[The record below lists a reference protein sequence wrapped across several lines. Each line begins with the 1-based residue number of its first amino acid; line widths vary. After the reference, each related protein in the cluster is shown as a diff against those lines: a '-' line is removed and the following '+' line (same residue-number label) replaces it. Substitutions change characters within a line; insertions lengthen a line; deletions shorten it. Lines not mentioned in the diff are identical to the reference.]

1 MLLLMMAVWAA
12 VSSCEQVE
20 EVMDRITLS
29 DEANRDLHFSGNGGS
44 RSLLLKATT
53 SWSAVSDQD
62 WCTVTPSEGLVS
74 DLKLT
79 ITVDANDSDVS
90 RSSKVTVAA
99 GNTSMEIAVT
109 QDGRSVLSIGEADF
123 EISEEGGSFAVE
135 LEHNVT
141 YSVNIPENVTWIK
154 EIKSKAMS
162 ETVHTFQVEANPG
175 HDSRTAEIKFVSS
188 DGKSEQSVVVLQN
201 GQPMKHLV
209 FEIWHENKTWTLP
222 QFGGQFT
229 GTVDWGDRSSSEF
242 GTKTVHAYTYE
253 GSKVVSFDLVGE
265 PEDLEFTLEN
275 IVGVT
280 RINLG
285 KLR

>member
-1 MLLLMMAVWAA
+1 MMALCVCIGACDELA
-12 VSSCEQVE
+12 DAPV
-20 EVMDRITLS
+20 DRITLS
-29 DEANRDLHFSGNGGS
+29 SDANRELHFSGDGGS
-44 RSLLLKATT
+44 QSILMKATSAWT
-53 SWSAVSDQD
+53 AVSDQD
-62 WCTVTPSEGLVS
+62 WCSVNPAEGQVSDIKLTVTVAGS
-74 DLKLT
+74 DC
-79 ITVDANDSDVS
+79 AES
-90 RSSKVTVAA
+90 RTAKVTVTA
-99 GNTSMEIAVT
+99 GTATLEIAVT
-109 QDGRSVLSIGEADF
+109 QDGRSLLSAVDADF
-123 EISEEGGSFAVE
+123 EISEEGGTFVVE

-154 EIKSKAMS
+154 EVKSKAMS
-162 ETVHTFQVEANPG
+162 ETVHTFQVETNPDY
-175 HDSRTAEIKFVSS
+175 DSRTAQIRFVSS

-201 GQPMKHLV
+201 GQPMKHLI
-209 FEIWHENKTWTLP
+209 FEIWHENMTWKLP

-229 GTVDWGDRSSSEF
+229 GMVDWGDRSSSEF

-265 PEDLEFTLEN
+265 PENLEFTLEN